1 MLELAMVE
9 QVQQI
14 QKSKLIYLRSGLIKP
29 ILDRI
34 ALNFNTRSTIYMNY
48 NVNKID
54 DANAVVDANLPKDL
68 IDSKLDAIAKNA
80 AKTMDVQGFRKG
92 KVPVSII
99 KSRYA
104 DKMTQDAEGEA
115 LRELFTVALKE
126 LDISNDR
133 LIGEPAVTKFDKKE
147 DGSVDVEIKIFAR
160 PIVDLGDY
168 KSLLPK
174 VKEHTA
180 SDEEVEARLQEM
192 AGQNTPLVKI
202 ARKRMA
208 RKGDFAVIDFE
219 GFKDGVAFDGGK
231 ADGHTLEL
239 GSNSFIPGF
248 EDQIIGM
255 KYEEQKDITVT
266 FPKDYQSKDLAGAE
280 VVFKVTLHEL
290 QEKGDAVIDDAFA
303 KQVLQGE
310 EDATV
315 DTLKEKVSEQ
325 IKSEKTNK
333 YYQDELKPAYISAL
347 VEANDFAVPASI
359 LEQEENQAL
368 NNLIRDMKEDE
379 IKKLQEDSAKVEKM
393 RKKVAPD
400 AIKSV
405 RATFIVDALA
415 KAENIDVTDQEVT
428 QTIYYEAMM
437 SGQDGQAMIKQYEE
451 QGYLPAIKMSM
462 IEQKV
467 ITKLLDEKVGK

>member
-1 MLELAMVE
+1 
-9 QVQQI
+9 
-14 QKSKLIYLRSGLIKP
+14 
-29 ILDRI
+29 
-34 ALNFNTRSTIYMNY
+34 
-48 NVNKID
+48 
-54 DANAVVDANLPKDL
+54 
-68 IDSKLDAIAKNA
+68 
-80 AKTMDVQGFRKG
+80 
-92 KVPVSII
+92 
-99 KSRYA
+99 
-104 DKMTQDAEGEA
+104 
-115 LRELFTVALKE
+115 
-126 LDISNDR
+126 
-133 LIGEPAVTKFDKKE
+133 
-147 DGSVDVEIKIFAR
+147 
-160 PIVDLGDY
+160 
-168 KSLLPK
+168 
-174 VKEHTA
+174 
-180 SDEEVEARLQEM
+180 M

-393 RKKVAPD
+393 RKKVTPD